1 MEKKMTQSSNRLRRL
16 TAATAFAA
24 LLLATSSACAQYMS
38 FFGDSTWKYQ
48 YTVIT
53 RPPEDYLEYP
63 PETPNDLG
71 VYCITLS
78 ACFSKDDIFNTNL
91 LPYSPQ
97 YYDQYATGYSHSC
110 HDHDDNLHSDTWQ
123 GFGLLYEDT
132 VQGRLFDM
140 GYLICDMS
148 LSEGDTFVHKGTCN
162 DWYEPRIWYTGP
174 SWDPILYSIQ
184 IDTIRIGMVV
194 DSVRY
199 LAGRKTIF
207 LSLLDHQNDFFF
219 GTGNHGLLD
228 DYHLSIRFIEGIG
241 PTYGLLDNY
250 CFTRNLYNVD
260 HGIRPTIFYYLDP
273 PLGLLQCMYK
283 DDSLVYMAHE
293 SLGCDQ
299 SCFGY
304 QEFLDPH
311 DNVLEYAYPYLNLYP
326 NPATQYVVL
335 DMSTGEEMDGWVK
348 ITDLL
353 GRVCHQQKAEGA
365 VCRITVSNLPTGMYL
380 LTYTDGKR
388 KVTKKFLKK

>member
-1 MEKKMTQSSNRLRRL
+1 MKKLL
-16 TAATAFAA
+16 TSALFLLA
-24 LLLATSSACAQYMS
+24 LLAAHGQYMS

-48 YTVIT
+48 YTLIT

-71 VYCITLS
+71 VYCITRS
-78 ACFSKDDIFNTNL
+78 ACFNKDDILNTNL

-97 YYDQYATGYSHSC
+97 YYDQYVSGYFNSC
-110 HDHDDNLHSDTWQ
+110 HDHDDEILSDTWQ
-123 GFGLLYEDT
+123 GSGLLYEDT

-140 GYLICDMS
+140 GYLICDLS

-162 DWYEPRIWYTGP
+162 YWYEPKYWPTGP
-174 SWDPILYSIQ
+174 SWNPTFHEIQ
-184 IDTIRIGMVV
+184 IDTIRIGMIV

-207 LSLLDHQNDFFF
+207 LSLLDHQDDYFF
-219 GTGNHGLLD
+219 GTGNYGLLD

-241 PTYGLLDNY
+241 PTYGLLDWE
-250 CFTRNLYNVD
+250 CFSANLY
-260 HGIRPTIFYYLDP
+260 ITQTFFYYLSP

-299 SCFGY
+299 SCFGFLESIS
-304 QEFLDPH
+304 EFSH
-311 DNVLEYAYPYLNLYP
+311 SYVNLYP

-335 DMSTGEEMDGWVK
+335 DMSTGEEMDGMVV
-348 ITDLL
+348 ITDML
-353 GRVCHQQKAEGA
+353 GRHCFQQKAEGA
-365 VCRITVSNLPTGMYL
+365 NIRITVADLPNGMYF

-388 KVTKKFLKK
+388 KVTRKFLKK